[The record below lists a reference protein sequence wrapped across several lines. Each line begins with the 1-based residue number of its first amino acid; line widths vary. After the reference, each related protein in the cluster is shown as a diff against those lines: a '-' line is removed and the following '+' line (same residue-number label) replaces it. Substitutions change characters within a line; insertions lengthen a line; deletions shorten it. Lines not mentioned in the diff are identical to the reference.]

1 MIEKITDWSSV
12 VFLLYKSYHWILAL
26 EIFILSLLVDK
37 HTSKSAVV
45 S

>member
-37 HTSKSAVV
+37 YTSKLAIV